1 MWLGF
6 ISVFHMMEAWKS
18 FENSTINSRTWW
30 FPLKMSWKWRI
41 LCLKIFEFDCKFYQQ
56 ISGVAIGTKFAP
68 LYACI
73 FMDYIETEFF
83 KTQYNTLVI
92 EKIHWWY
99 LLYLDRFRK
108 NVNKFLKDLNEFHPY
123 LNFTYEKSQEKIN
136 FLHLLIK
143 LTDGKI
149 VTDLYCKSTDSHQYL
164 HYDSC
169 DAEHIKRSI
178 VFSKILWLTRICSQ
192 KSDLQSWAKCL
203 EQNREIQ

>member
-1 MWLGF
+1 M
-6 ISVFHMMEAWKS
+6 
-18 FENSTINSRTWW
+18 
-30 FPLKMSWKWRI
+30 
-41 LCLKIFEFDCKFYQQ
+41 
-56 ISGVAIGTKFAP
+56 AIGTKFAL

-73 FMDYIETEFF
+73 FMNCIETEFF

-99 LLYLDRFRK
+99 LLYLDRFWK
-108 NVNKFLKDLNEFHPY
+108 NVNKFLRDLNELHPY
-123 LNFTYEKSQEKIN
+123 LNFTYEKSQEKIK
-136 FLHLLIK
+136 FLHLVIK

-192 KSDLQSWAKCL
+192 KSDLRSWAKCL